1 MAIPNQCRVSA
12 LGQYGGG
19 IAPAGNTVLKTV
31 GTRDGMGIDTSLRR
45 QIIKKN
51 KTKERKLFMVVCIIS
66 AIVIAIL
73 ALVAG
78 FVGFYNTEDRPGLGV
93 GGWIVCVLMI
103 VLFVFLPWNFKTVQ
117 NGEVAVVKH
126 LGQVVEVRE
135 PGLHSDFWMTNSYV
149 KLDTKVRQIEVATAS
164 YSNDK
169 QTMDLA
175 MTIQYQ
181 IKKDMAKEI
190 VIHYGNLEMLE
201 ARIQSV
207 AIERTKSI
215 MSAYTAEDIIQT
227 RGTIS
232 AAVSDAVEAAV
243 GENYYVDITNIA
255 LTNIDFSDAYEQSVE
270 QSMIANQEVIKAQAE
285 AKKAEEIAKGQL
297 EVAKQEAQA
306 KIEAAKADAEAKR
319 LAAEAEANAIAI
331 KSLEVARMLG
341 LTVTVGDVEMI
352 KPDLTDAEA
361 QLIADYLKYM
371 EYLATWDGKLP
382 NVVTDGSAVIVT
394 P

>member
-1 MAIPNQCRVSA
+1 
-12 LGQYGGG
+12 
-19 IAPAGNTVLKTV
+19 
-31 GTRDGMGIDTSLRR
+31 
-45 QIIKKN
+45 
-51 KTKERKLFMVVCIIS
+51 MVVCVIL
-66 AIVIAIL
+66 AIVIVVLAI
-73 ALVAG
+73 VA
-78 FVGFYNTEDRPGLGV
+78 FAVGAYNAEAGNAGLSV
-93 GGWIVCVLMI
+93 GAFCVCVLM
-103 VLFVFLPWNFKTVQ
+103 VALFIFLPWNFKTVD
-117 NGEVAVVKH
+117 NGEVAVVKR
-126 LGQVVEVRE
+126 LGQVVDVRE
-135 PGLHSDFWMTNSYV
+135 PGLHTDFWMTNKYV
-149 KLDTKVRQIEVATAS
+149 KLDSKVRQVDVTAMS

-169 QTMDLA
+169 QTMDIA

-181 IKKDMAKEI
+181 IKKDMAKDI
-190 VIHYGNLEMLE
+190 VIHYGNLDMLE

-215 MSAYTAEDIIQT
+215 LSSYTAERIIQE
-227 RGTIS
+227 RSTIS
-232 AAVSDAVEAAV
+232 AAVADAVEAAV
-243 GENYYVDITNIA
+243 GENYYIDITNIA

-270 QSMIANQEVIKAQAE
+270 QSMISQQEVIKAQAE

-341 LTVTVGDVEMI
+341 LTITVNDVEMI

-382 NVVTDGSAVIVT
+382 NVVADGSAVVVT

>member
-1 MAIPNQCRVSA
+1 
-12 LGQYGGG
+12 
-19 IAPAGNTVLKTV
+19 
-31 GTRDGMGIDTSLRR
+31 
-45 QIIKKN
+45 
-51 KTKERKLFMVVCIIS
+51 MVVCIIL
-66 AIVIAIL
+66 AIVFAIL
-73 ALVAG
+73 AIIAG
-78 FVGFYNTEDRPGLGV
+78 AFAAFKFSDDSPV
-93 GGWIVCVLMI
+93 GGTLGAVLCIAM
-103 VLFVFLPWNFKTVQ
+103 VALFIILPWNFKTVD

-126 LGQVVEVRE
+126 LGQVVDIRE
-135 PGLHSDFWMTNSYV
+135 PGLHTDFWMTNSYV
-149 KLDTKVRQIEVATAS
+149 KLDTKVRQVDVVAAS

-181 IKKDMAKEI
+181 IKKDMVKEI

-215 MSAYTAEDIIQT
+215 MSAYTAERIIQE

-232 AAVSDAVEAAV
+232 KAVADAVEVAV

-306 KIEAAKADAEAKR
+306 KIEASKADAEAKR
-319 LAAEAEANAIAI
+319 LAAEAEANAIQI

-341 LTVTVGDVEMI
+341 LTVAADGVEMI

-361 QLIADYLKYM
+361 QLIADYLKYV

-382 NVVTDGSAVIVT
+382 NVVADGSAVVVT

>member
-1 MAIPNQCRVSA
+1 
-12 LGQYGGG
+12 
-19 IAPAGNTVLKTV
+19 
-31 GTRDGMGIDTSLRR
+31 
-45 QIIKKN
+45 
-51 KTKERKLFMVVCIIS
+51 MVICI
-66 AIVIAIL
+66 IL
-73 ALVAG
+73 ALLLPILAIVAG
-78 FVGFYNTEDRPGLGV
+78 IIGGYNMNEGNTKLGIGSIIACIIMV
-93 GGWIVCVLMI
+93 I
-103 VLFVFLPWNFKTVQ
+103 LFIILPWNFKTVD
-117 NGEVAVVKH
+117 NGKIAVVKH
-126 LGQVVEVRE
+126 LGQVVDTRE
-135 PGLHSDFWMTNSYV
+135 PGMHTDFWMTNSYV
-149 KLDTKVRQIEVATAS
+149 KLDTKVRQVDITTSS

-169 QTMDLA
+169 QTMDIN
-175 MTIQYQ
+175 MTVQYQ

-207 AIERTKSI
+207 AIERTKAI
-215 MSAYTAEDIIQT
+215 MSSYTADSLIEQ
-227 RGTIS
+227 RSVIS
-232 AAVSDAVEAAV
+232 VAVANSVELAL
-243 GENYYVDITNIA
+243 GESYYIDITNVA
-255 LTNIDFSDAYEQSVE
+255 LTNIDFSDAYELAVE
-270 QSMIANQEVIKAQAE
+270 QKMIATQEVEKAKADALKAE
-285 AKKAEEIAKGQL
+285 ATAKGQL

-341 LTVTVGDVEMI
+341 LTITTDGVEMI

-382 NVVTDGSAVIVT
+382 DVIADGSAVVVT

>member
-1 MAIPNQCRVSA
+1 MVICIILAIFIPILAIV
-12 LGQYGGG
+12 
-19 IAPAGNTVLKTV
+19 AGAVAYAAFDEGSSKV
-31 GTRDGMGIDTSLRR
+31 GTASIGACVFLVTLF
-45 QIIKKN
+45 II
-51 KTKERKLFMVVCIIS
+51 
-66 AIVIAIL
+66 
-73 ALVAG
+73 
-78 FVGFYNTEDRPGLGV
+78 
-93 GGWIVCVLMI
+93 
-103 VLFVFLPWNFKTVQ
+103 LPWNFKTVD

-126 LGQVVEVRE
+126 LGQVVDVRE
-135 PGLHSDFWMTNSYV
+135 PGMHVDFWMTNSYV
-149 KLDTKVRQIEVATAS
+149 KLDTKVRQVEVTTAS

-169 QTMDLA
+169 QTMELA

-190 VIHYGNLEMLE
+190 VVHYGTLEMLE
-201 ARIQSV
+201 SRIQSV

-232 AAVSDAVEAAV
+232 AAVSDAVELAV
-243 GENYYVDITNIA
+243 GNDYYIDITNIA

-270 QSMIANQEVIKAQAE
+270 QSMISQQEVIKAQAE

-341 LTVTVGDVEMI
+341 LTVEIDGVETI

-361 QLIADYLKYM
+361 QLIADYLKYV

-382 NVVTDGSAVIVT
+382 NVVTDGSAVVVT